1 MSRYHFRDATP
12 QQAGTTYM
20 PFDQTQPTRNY
31 TQTRQPDPTY
41 GQYAQTGQPTP
52 THTPYDQTWQQPS
65 MGQMPSQA
73 QQPSMGQ
80 MPSQVQQSA
89 GQMPYS
95 NTQPTIVSAHFNS
108 AYAII
113 TPGPDYPAIRGLVTF
128 ADIPGGVM
136 VCADVAGLPPY
147 APATGN
153 KSPIGPFGF
162 HIHEKGN
169 CEIGNPANPF
179 ESAGGH
185 WNPTNQPHGNHAGD
199 FPVLVADNGRARM
212 CFILS
217 RFTVDEILGRS
228 VMIHENPDDYRT
240 QPAGNSGKK
249 IACGSIKPWNSFQ
262 QNM

>member
-1 MSRYHFRDATP
+1 MGSYHFRDTTP
-12 QQAGTTYM
+12 QQDTPAYSPYDGM
-20 PFDQTQPTRNY
+20 QPVQAY
-31 TQTRQPDPTY
+31 
-41 GQYAQTGQPTP
+41 
-52 THTPYDQTWQQPS
+52 TPYTRVQQPV
-65 MGQMPSQA
+65 QAYPYTQA
-73 QQPSMGQ
+73 QQAAQGSAPQGQ
-80 MPSQVQQSA
+80 PQQTVL
-89 GQMPYS
+89 PK
-95 NTQPTIVSAHFNS
+95 HFNT

-113 TPGPDYPAIRGLVTF
+113 MPGPDYPGIRGLVTF

-147 APATGN
+147 APASGG

-212 CFILS
+212 SFILS

-228 VMIHENPDDYRT
+228 VMIHENPDDYRS

-249 IACGSIKPWNSFQ
+249 IACGSIKPWNSFRQ
-262 QNM
+262 MS

>member
-1 MSRYHFRDATP
+1 MGSYHFRDTAPQQESQDHISYVESDRPAEAYTPYDPIQQPSPGYMPQGQP
-12 QQAGTTYM
+12 QQASQGYS
-20 PFDQTQPTRNY
+20 PYSQP
-31 TQTRQPDPTY
+31 QQALPS
-41 GQYAQTGQPTP
+41 YA
-52 THTPYDQTWQQPS
+52 
-65 MGQMPSQA
+65 
-73 QQPSMGQ
+73 
-80 MPSQVQQSA
+80 SA
-89 GQMPYS
+89 GQA
-95 NTQPTIVSAHFNS
+95 QPTVLSGHFNS

-113 TPGPDYPAIRGLVTF
+113 TPGPEYPNIRGLVTF

-136 VCADVAGLPPY
+136 VCADVAGLPQY
-147 APATGN
+147 SPASGG

-199 FPVLVADNGRARM
+199 FPVLVADKGRARM
-212 CFILS
+212 SFILS

-249 IACGSIKPWNSFQ
+249 IACGSIKPWNAFQ
-262 QNM
+262 QMS